1 MRYRCVT
8 ERRAGRGTGT
18 NSRGHRVRS
27 IPPHRTQE
35 VCPWNV
41 RFASELKEPVF
52 AAREMVAGKDARELA
67 RQLAEDLLAMS
78 KEEFSAAFRKSP
90 M

>member
-1 MRYRCVT
+1 M
-8 ERRAGRGTGT
+8 
-18 NSRGHRVRS
+18 
-27 IPPHRTQE
+27 
-35 VCPWNV
+35 CPWNV